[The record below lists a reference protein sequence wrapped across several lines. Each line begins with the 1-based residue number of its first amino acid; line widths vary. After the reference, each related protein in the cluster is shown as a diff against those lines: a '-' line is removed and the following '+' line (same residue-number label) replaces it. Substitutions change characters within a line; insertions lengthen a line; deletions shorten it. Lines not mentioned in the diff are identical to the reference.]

1 MHVAKAQ
8 TLTAGFRPYSCVFT
22 VVKTACKTD
31 WSAVAR
37 TCVIESKSLCLRGV
51 KLVVGTSPHS
61 RKANLITVQYGHAHT
76 NKSARKCIRVT
87 LPLLDGLAGGA

>member
-61 RKANLITVQYGHAHT
+61 RKAHVFTCSTDMHTQTNLHENAFG
-76 NKSARKCIRVT
+76 
-87 LPLLDGLAGGA
+87 